1 MRPALHAATDLDASL
16 ARLQEE
22 HVVEL
27 RLDDLDGLMRE
38 PDLGPFESRRG
49 PYRAGVDDLAM
60 TLCAA
65 PRLPDELTVR
75 VLLPPA
81 TTPPATT
88 DQAKTSMQQAAVDAA
103 SFAWREAMAIRA
115 MGRRQLPLGIAIA
128 LAAVVIAYGAGYL
141 ATTVDSDAVRGLLL
155 VVFGVAITVAWVF
168 SWMVVEAAFID
179 WRQPSRRARAYDLIA
194 HADLEVVI
202 EPSRA
207 MRSPKTFDLD

>member
-1 MRPALHAATDLDASL
+1 MRPVLHAATALDASL
-16 ARLQEE
+16 VRLQQE

-27 RLDDLDGLMRE
+27 RVDDLDGLMRE

-49 PYRAGVDDLAM
+49 PYRSGIDDVAM

-65 PRLPDELTVR
+65 PRLPAELTVR
-75 VLLPPA
+75 VVLAPQTAPSA
-81 TTPPATT
+81 TTE
-88 DQAKTSMQQAAVDAA
+88 QAKTSMQQRAVDAA
-103 SFAWREAMAIRA
+103 SLAWREAMAIRA

-141 ATTVDSDAVRGLLL
+141 ATTVDSDAVRGLLF

-194 HADLEVVI
+194 RADLEVVI
-202 EPSRA
+202 EPTRPTVSQPA
-207 MRSPKTFDLD
+207 

>member
-1 MRPALHAATDLDASL
+1 MRPALHAATELDASL
-16 ARLQEE
+16 ARLQQE

-27 RLDDLDGLMRE
+27 RLDDLDGLMRD

-49 PYRAGVDDLAM
+49 PYRAGVDDLAL

-75 VLLPPA
+75 VLLPPQ

-88 DQAKTSMQQAAVDAA
+88 EQAKTSMQQAAVDAA
-103 SFAWREAMAIRA
+103 SLAWREAMAIRA
-115 MGRRQLPLGIAIA
+115 MGRRQLPVGIAIA

-141 ATTVDSDAVRGLLL
+141 ATTIDSDAVRGLLL

-168 SWMVVEAAFID
+168 SWMVV
-179 WRQPSRRARAYDLIA
+179 
-194 HADLEVVI
+194 
-202 EPSRA
+202 
-207 MRSPKTFDLD
+207 